1 MPYDTP
7 TGEAARMIGITPGR
21 LTQIH
26 TIAGDKGTFRSK
38 KGKRFY
44 DVVKLAAT
52 LDKNLSPENRERRG
66 KRPGQPLDD
75 KQKVIEKAA
84 LPGKDSRGKEIDYNT
99 ARKINEQFK
108 AALKK
113 LEYEERTG
121 KLIAHDI
128 VKAQAAECALLVK
141 STLMSI
147 PDRIS
152 SLLAAESDPVKV
164 NDALKKEFHNVLEAM
179 SQ

>member
-1 MPYDTP
+1 MPYDIP

-38 KGKRFY
+38 KGKRYY
-44 DVVKLAAT
+44 DVVKLAAA

-75 KQKVIEKAA
+75 KQKVIEKAKLETA
-84 LPGKDSRGKEIDYNT
+84 STDVKPIDYNT
-99 ARKINEQFK
+99 ARKINEQYK

-113 LEYEERTG
+113 LEYEERSK
-121 KLIAHDI
+121 KLILHS
-128 VKAQAAECALLVK
+128 VVQAQAAECALLVK
-141 STLMSI
+141 SALMSI

-164 NDALKKEFHNVLEAM
+164 NDILKTEFRNVLEVM
-179 SQ
+179 SK